1 VDSADVTRYTLTW
14 CGRFSVPFGLNVAR
28 RVSETLDGRPLAG
41 SLLDYG
47 TSLSEVSLD
56 LDAVPGLGVT
66 APNNLH
72 HWVGEGPEGI

>member
-1 VDSADVTRYTLTW
+1 
-14 CGRFSVPFGLNVAR
+14 VAR